1 MAEMT
6 LKVARGFKSGT
17 RISTIEV
24 PAALRVKHDSGIEWL
39 NDAIGGEGG
48 FTPTSTWMLTGGP
61 GAGKSTLLRQL
72 ANALKKKG
80 HIPFYNTGEESLYQ
94 AKMACERLKLK
105 EDFMVGEETNLPKL
119 LTFLDNVKSDPKNK
133 GKQIF
138 YLQDSLQTLDD
149 MKYADAKGESRG
161 TTSKTPTACSKMIV
175 DWMQNNFGVGIFIG
189 QCTKGGEFAGQNT
202 IKHAIDGH
210 AHMFMDDKE
219 KSDTYGCLLFEVQ
232 KNRWGCNGKTFM
244 LGLTSDG
251 IEERGHFQKAGG
263 PTQKRNVNDEDGEEA
278 A

>member
-1 MAEMT
+1 MAEMS
-6 LKVARGFKSGT
+6 LRVARGFKTGT

-24 PAALRVKHDSGIEWL
+24 PAALRVKRTSGLLWL
-39 NDAIGGEGG
+39 DDALGGEGG
-48 FTPTSTWMLTGGP
+48 FTPTTTMMLTGGP
-61 GAGKSTLLRQL
+61 GAGKSTLVRQL
-72 ANALKKKG
+72 ANSMTKAG
-80 HIPFYNTGEESLYQ
+80 HIVVYNTGEESLYQ

-105 EDFMVGEETNLPKL
+105 EDFMVGEETNCPKL
-119 LTFLDNVKSDPKNK
+119 LEFMDNVKKAHPK
-133 GKQIF
+133 KQVVL
-138 YLQDSLQTLDD
+138 LQDSLQTLDD

-161 TTSKTPTACSKMIV
+161 TTSKTPTACAKLIV
-175 DWMQNNFGVGIFIG
+175 DWAQNSMGIAAFIG

-202 IKHAIDGH
+202 IKHAIDTH

-244 LGLTSDG
+244 LGLTNEG

-263 PTQKRNVNDEDGEEA
+263 PTQKRNVNDEQEESDA